1 MQISFYESIESAN
14 IWNVTDI
21 TDYSSSEGVS
31 VTSDVDIAPGE
42 SYSFGMIING
52 TDSVPTS
59 PQTVNLVM
67 YRVYGGTASFN
78 GHFYSFTPQYGG
90 LQSQL
95 DLALVPS
102 WGNTCEYCSSVTIP
116 AGTIVYFGTVAP
128 QPIYSDQG
136 YIIGFLQGG
145 GSQVYIP

>member
-1 MQISFYESIESAN
+1 MSGTYNRTIRFISFIIITAIFVGLLPLRGLNADEVLHNNYSSYPLEITYNRVSTWNNSTQGEYTVTNISDCDVLSWTLQISFYESIESAN

-59 PQTVNLVM
+59 PQTGLIAELKLVF
-67 YRVYGGTASFN
+67 S
-78 GHFYSFTPQYGG
+78 
-90 LQSQL
+90 
-95 DLALVPS
+95 
-102 WGNTCEYCSSVTIP
+102 
-116 AGTIVYFGTVAP
+116 
-128 QPIYSDQG
+128 
-136 YIIGFLQGG
+136 
-145 GSQVYIP
+145 